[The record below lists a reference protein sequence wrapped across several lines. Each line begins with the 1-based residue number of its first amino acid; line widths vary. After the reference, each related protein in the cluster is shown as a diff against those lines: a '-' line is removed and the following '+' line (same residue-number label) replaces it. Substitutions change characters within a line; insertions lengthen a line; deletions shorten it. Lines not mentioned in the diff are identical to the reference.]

1 MNGMFPGRT
10 TGTTANSGEAAAIV
24 FSQGVV
30 FSNLEM
36 IQYHPTTIKIP
47 GKKCLISEAARGEG
61 GRLYILRDGKP
72 WYFMEEKYPEL
83 KNLMPRDVVSRE
95 MYFVLHDKS
104 LGGQVY
110 LDMRGISQDTW
121 KKKLPD
127 LRQEIKDY
135 LAIDPAKEPVPVE
148 PGIHYFMGGIDV
160 DAAHHTNIAGLYAA
174 GECCSLY
181 HGANR
186 LGGNSL
192 LGAIYGGRVAAE
204 SVYADCVEK
213 SAEGSNEY
221 GAFKVEEKVLS
232 PTSPLLVRELSDI
245 LYSALGIVRNETEM
259 QTALKKVGK
268 LEEENRENIA
278 AMRRIALAKMM
289 LNSAIYR
296 KESRGAHYRSDY
308 PNRDEQFQRYIKCDY
323 SGVID
328 ELSIKD

>member
-1 MNGMFPGRT
+1 
-10 TGTTANSGEAAAIV
+10 
-24 FSQGVV
+24 
-30 FSNLEM
+30 
-36 IQYHPTTIKIP
+36 
-47 GKKCLISEAARGEG
+47 
-61 GRLYILRDGKP
+61 
-72 WYFMEEKYPEL
+72 MEEKYPEL

-110 LDMRGISQDTW
+110 LDMRGLSRETW

-127 LRQEIKDY
+127 LRQEIIDY

-160 DAAHHTNIAGLYAA
+160 DAGHHTNYDGLYAA

-192 LGAIYGGRVAAE
+192 LGAIYGGRVAAK
-204 SVYADCVEK
+204 SVYADCVEN
-213 SAEGSNEY
+213 SAGSGWED
-221 GAFKVEEKVLS
+221 FVFIVEENESSSAS
-232 PTSPLLVRELSDI
+232 PALIRELSDI
-245 LYSALGIVRNETEM
+245 LYRALGIVRNETEM
-259 QTALKKVGK
+259 QNALKEVEK
-268 LEEENRENIA
+268 LEEENSGNIA
-278 AMRRIALAKMM
+278 AVRRLRLAKMM
-289 LNSAIYR
+289 LISAIYR

-308 PNRDEQFQRYIKCDY
+308 PFRDEKFGKYIKCDY

-328 ELSIKD
+328 EL